1 MNLVTALAIV
11 IGALAVVATY
21 ICLGLGTGLQ
31 IWALFIAW
39 GSFFHTGGDNDALV
53 KSLTAHVWGI
63 IVATVALF
71 VVGTVGGGALM
82 ASVIV
87 GVSVVVL
94 ILGAHVPA
102 LGAIPAGVYGYASTA
117 AFMLLTGVALT
128 EMNALLSAAGII
140 AVSMILG
147 GIFGI
152 VSAKIAGALAK

>member
-11 IGALAVVATY
+11 IGALAIAATY

-53 KSLTAHVWGI
+53 KSLTANIWGVV
-63 IVATVALF
+63 VATVALF
-71 VVGTVGGGALM
+71 LVGTIGGGALT
-82 ASVIV
+82 ASIIV
-87 GVSVVVL
+87 GVTVMVL
-94 ILGAHVPA
+94 ILGAHIPA

-117 AFMLLTGVALT
+117 AFLLLTGVALT
-128 EMNALLSAAGII
+128 DMNALLTASGIVAI
-140 AVSMILG
+140 SMILG

-152 VSAKIAGALAK
+152 VSGKIAGALAK